1 MSQDDITK
9 LIALGIPI
17 LMIIFSTIGCSLCYI
32 RDKIDFKKKIDSE
45 LQSLNA
51 ATSMV
56 NEAIKKSSVTTDEA
70 TKEFEK
76 FKEVANDPTLTINEK
91 REALG
96 LDKIKEQLENSKYG
110 IAYVDSNT
118 TIEQVSPPK
127 EYCQCEYCGTFYN
140 EFVSNCKNCGAQI
153 RMPSELYRGNC
164 IIKLNYPNSRHN
176 VFDI

>member
-1 MSQDDITK
+1 MSQDDIVK

-17 LMIIFSTIGCSLCYI
+17 LMFVATIVGRVWLYI
-32 RDKIDFKKKIDSE
+32 SDKNIEKVDAE
-45 LQSLNA
+45 LQSLSA

-76 FKEVANDPTLTINEK
+76 FKEVANNPKLTINQK
-91 REALG
+91 RETLG
-96 LDKIKEQLENSKYG
+96 LDKIKEQLENSRYG
-110 IAYVDSNT
+110 IAYIDSNT
-118 TIEQVSPPK
+118 TIERVSPPK

-153 RMPSELYRGNC
+153 KMPSELYRGNY
-164 IIKLNYPNSRHN
+164 IIKLNYPNSKHN
-176 VFDI
+176 LFDI